1 MNFKNLSKRGSEF
14 LGVEY
19 PILGGAMSWISDS
32 DLASAVSNAGG
43 FGVVAGGNMPPEL
56 LVSEIEETKKKTD
69 KNFAANLITVSPV
82 FQEQLDAVIAT
93 GVNYIVF
100 AGGVPSS
107 KNIKQAK
114 EAGVKVIAFA
124 PSLALGK
131 RMIKWGADAL
141 IIEGNEAG
149 GHVGP
154 VSTIVLIQ
162 EILFNIT
169 DVPVFVAG
177 GIGTGRMISNLILMG
192 AAGVQM
198 GTRFVLSE
206 EANVD
211 PKMKKAFQ
219 RAGAKD
225 AIVSNGIDRR
235 LPVIP
240 VRGLKNVGSDNF
252 VKLQIDLVGKME
264 RGEIETQ
271 EAANIVEEYW
281 LGGLRNAVKGG
292 DLENGSL
299 MSGQSVSLMKDIKT
313 VKEIID
319 EMIDEADKEILSIS
333 EKIKKA

>member
-32 DLASAVSNAGG
+32 DLAAGVSNAGG

-56 LVSEIEETKKKTD
+56 LIEEVKKTNEKTD
-69 KNFAANLITVSPV
+69 KNFAVNLITVSQF
-82 FQEQLDAVIAT
+82 FQGQLDAVVEY
-93 GVNYIVF
+93 GVKYIVF

-114 EAGVKVIAFA
+114 DAGIKVIAFA

-131 RMIKWGADAL
+131 RMVKWGADAL

-154 VSTIVLIQ
+154 VSTIVLLQ
-162 EILFNIT
+162 EILFNMK

-177 GIGTGRMISNLILMG
+177 GIGTGQMIAHLILMG

-211 PKMKKAFQ
+211 AGMKKAFQ

-225 AIVSNGIDRR
+225 AIVSMGIDRR

-240 VRGLKNVGSDNF
+240 VRGLKNTGSDNF

-264 RGEIETQ
+264 REEITTA
-271 EAANIVEEYW
+271 EAAHTVEEYW

-292 DLENGSL
+292 DLEKGSL
-299 MSGQSVSLMKDIKT
+299 MAGQSISLMKDIKPLKDI
-313 VKEIID
+313 VLD
-319 EMIDEADKEILSIS
+319 MVREADEEMVILS
-333 EKIKKA
+333 EKFK

>member
-1 MNFKNLSKRGSEF
+1 MNFKNLSKSGSEF

-32 DLASAVSNAGG
+32 DLASGVSNAGG

-56 LVSEIEETKKKTD
+56 LVAEIEETKKKTD

-82 FQEQLDAVIAT
+82 FQEQLTAVIET
-93 GVNYIVF
+93 GVSYIVF
-100 AGGVPSS
+100 AGGVPS
-107 KNIKQAK
+107 AK
-114 EAGVKVIAFA
+114 DIAKAKDAGVKVIAFA

-131 RMIKWGADAL
+131 RIVKWGADAL

-154 VSTIVLIQ
+154 VSTMVLLQ

-177 GIGTGRMISNLILMG
+177 GIATGRMIAHLILMG

-211 PKMKKAFQ
+211 EKMKKAFK
-219 RAGAKD
+219 RASGKD
-225 AIVSNGIDRR
+225 AIVSSGIDRR
-235 LPVIP
+235 IPVIP
-240 VRGLKNVGSDNF
+240 VRGLKNEGSESF
-252 VKLQIDLVGKME
+252 VKLQLDMVAKMDA
-264 RGEIETQ
+264 GEISTE
-271 EAANIVEEYW
+271 EAAHKVEEFW
-281 LGGLRNAVKGG
+281 LGALRNAVKGG
-292 DLENGSL
+292 DIEKGSL
-299 MSGQSVSLMKDIKT
+299 MAGQSISLMKDIKPIKDIILDM
-313 VKEIID
+313 VKEAD
-319 EMIDEADKEILSIS
+319 EEMIVLS
-333 EKIKKA
+333 EKFK